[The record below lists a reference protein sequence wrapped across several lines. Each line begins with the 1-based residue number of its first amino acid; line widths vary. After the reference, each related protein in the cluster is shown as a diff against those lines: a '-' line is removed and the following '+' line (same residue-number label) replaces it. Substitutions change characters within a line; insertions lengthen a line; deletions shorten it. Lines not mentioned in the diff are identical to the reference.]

1 MGGADDVDA
10 AKAAKASEAEKIPPQ
25 PLPPG
30 ARKPARPLQQQAQR
44 PADRQ
49 QQQSGS
55 SPEFQ
60 PKSRPGPASVTGKG
74 DKPDHQM
81 GEGSYEGTRDY
92 QESVKGYLKTADV
105 KSDAKA
111 AKPSTPEEAEALKK
125 AEREGLSHSKAPG
138 Q

>member
-1 MGGADDVDA
+1 MM
-10 AKAAKASEAEKIPPQ
+10 SQ